1 MAGEKWGDFL
11 KGLFN
16 KNKGEKKGKL
26 MPALLLLGTAGVA
39 IMLLGTF
46 FQPNGNSPITSPAT
60 SETSQE
66 VIASRKDTTNAMFK
80 YENEVEKRLEKILAN
95 ISGVGQVSIMV
106 SIESTEEIVVDKNHT
121 QRHQTTEE
129 SDTKGQSRKIVEQ
142 SNQDQTVIIK
152 EGGGEQP
159 LVLKTI
165 KPKVAGV
172 LVVAEG
178 ATSLKVVAMIREAVQ
193 RALGIPSYKIDVQ
206 AKKS

>member
-1 MAGEKWGDFL
+1 MAGGKWGDFL

>member
-16 KNKGEKKGKL
+16 KNKGEKKKTFI
-26 MPALLLLGTAGVA
+26 PALLLLGTAGVA

-46 FQPNGNSPITSPAT
+46 FQPDGNPSTMSPGK

-66 VIASRKDTTNAMFK
+66 VLASGKETTNSMFE
-80 YENEVEKRLEKILAN
+80 YENEVEKRLEKILTN
-95 ISGVGQVSIMV
+95 IAEVGQVSIMV

-121 QRHQTTEE
+121 QRTQTTKET
-129 SDTKGQSRKIVEQ
+129 DAKGQSRDITEQ
-142 SNQDQTVIIK
+142 SNQDQTVIMK
-152 EGGGEQP
+152 EGGGDQP

-193 RALGIPSYKIDVQ
+193 RALGIPSYKIDVK

>member
-1 MAGEKWGDFL
+1 MAGEKLGDFL
-11 KGLFN
+11 KGFLN
-16 KNKGEKKGKL
+16 KNKGEKKKSL

-46 FQPNGNSPITSPAT
+46 FQPDGNSSITSPGT

-66 VIASRKDTTNAMFK
+66 VMASRNETTNSMFK

-121 QRHQTTEE
+121 QRTQTTRET
-129 SDTKGQSRKIVEQ
+129 DAKGQSRDITEQ

-206 AKKS
+206 PKKS

>member
-1 MAGEKWGDFL
+1 MAGEKCGDFL

>member
-46 FQPNGNSPITSPAT
+46 FQPNGNSSITSPAT
-60 SETSQE
+60 SDTSQE

>member
-16 KNKGEKKGKL
+16 KNKGEKKKTFI
-26 MPALLLLGTAGVA
+26 PALLLLGTAGVA

-46 FQPNGNSPITSPAT
+46 FQPDGNPSTMSPGK

-66 VIASRKDTTNAMFK
+66 VLASGKETTNSMFE

-95 ISGVGQVSIMV
+95 IAGVGQVSIMV

-121 QRHQTTEE
+121 QRTQTTKET
-129 SDTKGQSRKIVEQ
+129 DAKGQSRDITEQ
-142 SNQDQTVIIK
+142 SNQDQTVIMK
-152 EGGGEQP
+152 EGGGDQP

-193 RALGIPSYKIDVQ
+193 RALGIPSYKIDVK

>member
-1 MAGEKWGDFL
+1 MAGEKLGDFL
-11 KGLFN
+11 KGFLN
-16 KNKGEKKGKL
+16 KNKGEKKKPL

-46 FQPNGNSPITSPAT
+46 FQPDGNSSITSPGT

-66 VIASRKDTTNAMFK
+66 VMASRNETTNSMFK

-121 QRHQTTEE
+121 QRTQTTRET
-129 SDTKGQSRKIVEQ
+129 DAKGQSRDITEQ

-206 AKKS
+206 PKKS

>member
-16 KNKGEKKGKL
+16 KNKGEKKGTL
-26 MPALLLLGTAGVA
+26 IPALLLLGTAGVA

-46 FQPNGNSPITSPAT
+46 FQPDGKASITSPGK
-60 SETSQE
+60 SETSQD
-66 VIASRKDTTNAMFK
+66 VMASKNDTTNSMFE
-80 YENEVEKRLEKILAN
+80 YERETEKRLEKILAN

-106 SIESTEEIVVDKNHT
+106 SIESTEEIVVDKNRT
-121 QRHQTTEE
+121 QRNQTTKE
-129 SDTKGQSRKIVEQ
+129 SDTKGQSREITEQ
-142 SNQDQTVIIK
+142 SDQDQTVIIK

-206 AKKS
+206 PKKS